1 MQIVFCFIFGL
12 ISVSSISCFFQ
23 SPPGKVTEAVKV
35 AIDLGYRHIDCAHVY
50 QNENEVG
57 LALQAKLQEKVV
69 KREDLFIVS
78 KVLRPAGEPE
88 GGFSSMF
95 IQGSIR
101 LGAKTTIWGLRTWLG
116 LSPSRRFFLG
126 KCVYSGPHPRP
137 CGLQGSPVFW
147 MVIPL
152 GPVG

>member
-1 MQIVFCFIFGL
+1 M
-12 ISVSSISCFFQ
+12 SSISCFFQ

-78 KVLRPAGEPE
+78 KVP
-88 GGFSSMF
+88 
-95 IQGSIR
+95 
-101 LGAKTTIWGLRTWLG
+101 T
-116 LSPSRRFFLG
+116 
-126 KCVYSGPHPRP
+126 
-137 CGLQGSPVFW
+137 LQGSLREGSRPCSSRAAS
-147 MVIPL
+147 I
-152 GPVG
+152 